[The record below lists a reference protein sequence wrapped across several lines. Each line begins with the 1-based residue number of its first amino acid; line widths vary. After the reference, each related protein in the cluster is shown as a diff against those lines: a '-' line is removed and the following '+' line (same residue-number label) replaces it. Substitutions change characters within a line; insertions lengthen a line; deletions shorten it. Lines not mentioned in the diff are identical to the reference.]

1 MRLQSA
7 FCESFGSERG
17 FKARFASH
25 LIQNGASKRVSRV
38 IWFRTGLF
46 KARFANHLVQNGA
59 LQSAFRESFG
69 SERGFKARFASHL
82 IQNGASKRVSRI
94 IWFRTGLF
102 KARFA
107 SHLVQNGD
115 SKRVSRIIWF
125 KTGFRCWI
133 KWLTKRTLKPRF
145 GFLTVTNLPG
155 TPENSWTRFIYI
167 NYYESAPKIE
177 QGTGLN
183 W

>member
-25 LIQNGASKRVSRV
+25 LIQNGAS
-38 IWFRTGLF
+38 
-46 KARFANHLVQNGA
+46 N
-59 LQSAFRESFG
+59 
-69 SERGFKARFASHL
+69 ASHL
-82 IQNGASKRVSRI
+82 I
-94 IWFRTGLF
+94 
-102 KARFA
+102 
-107 SHLVQNGD
+107 QNGD

-125 KTGFRCWI
+125 KTCFRCWI

-177 QGTGLN
+177 QGTDWIGN
-183 W
+183 INTWSGFSSRVSRHARRVCVCVCVSVSGSGFCEV

>member
-7 FCESFGSERG
+7 YCESFDSKRG
-17 FKARFASH
+17 FKARFVSH
-25 LIQNGASKRVSRV
+25 LNQNEASKRVLRV
-38 IWFRTGLF
+38 IWFRTGI
-46 KARFANHLVQNGA
+46 
-59 LQSAFRESFG
+59 QSAFRESFD
-69 SERGFKARFASHL
+69 SKRGFKARFASHL

-145 GFLTVTNLPG
+145 ESNDSRNALWSPVLGFLQSPIF
-155 TPENSWTRFIYI
+155 R
-167 NYYESAPKIE
+167 AHQKIVE
-177 QGTGLN
+177 LVLFTLIIMKVLQK
-183 W
+183 